1 MILGAKSG
9 DRVADPEPDAPD
21 DPWMTIA
28 EFAEEM
34 RVRPVTVRSWIAK
47 GQLRATR
54 AGQRK
59 WLVRRSELA
68 RMLEQGDGSTALQP
82 PPLPVRVELPD
93 PNDYPPEVWER
104 LTEQAEARA
113 REWQEHDYAMAG
125 YEWEIAL
132 EQSRMAPPDA
142 RFVNRIRQ
150 IAQAAASRAASIR
163 EWMDDPG
170 FVWRPIPDSTGM
182 TLSYE
187 LRPGGTRPGPKDAW
201 DRFDRVVTRLGTAM
215 EGDSAGP
222 VASALR
228 DLASAMTDVA
238 DAIEMRPA
246 REPLADGAAES
257 PLPNAQ

>member
-1 MILGAKSG
+1 MS
-9 DRVADPEPDAPD
+9 DPERNVQD

-47 GQLRATR
+47 GQLKATR

-68 RMLEQGDGSTALQP
+68 RMLELDDGSTAPHP
-82 PPLPVRVELPD
+82 PPVPARVERPD
-93 PNDYPPEVWER
+93 PDDYPPEVLKR
-104 LTEQAEARA
+104 LIDDAEAQS
-113 REWQEHDYAMAG
+113 RERQALDYAMAD

-132 EQSRMAPPDA
+132 EHSRMAPPDA
-142 RFVNRIRQ
+142 RFASRIRQ
-150 IAQAAASRAASIR
+150 IAQAALSRAASIR
-163 EWMDDPG
+163 ECMDDPS
-170 FVWRPIPDSTGM
+170 FVWRPVPGSAGM

-187 LRPGGTRPGPKDAW
+187 LRPGGTRPGPKDGW
-201 DRFDRVVTRLGTAM
+201 ERFDRVVARLGAAM
-215 EGDSAGP
+215 EGNSANA

-238 DAIEMRPA
+238 DAIEKRPA
-246 REPLADGAAES
+246 REPLTQDE
-257 PLPNAQ
+257 AQPPTSNG

>member
-1 MILGAKSG
+1 
-9 DRVADPEPDAPD
+9 
-21 DPWMTIA
+21 MTIA

-47 GQLRATR
+47 GQLKATR

-68 RMLEQGDGSTALQP
+68 RMLELDDGSTATRP
-82 PPLPVRVELPD
+82 PPLAPPLELPELD
-93 PNDYPPEVWER
+93 DRPPEIWDQM
-104 LTEQAEARA
+104 TEQAETQA
-113 REWQEHDYAMAG
+113 RERRGQEYLMAD

-142 RFVNRIRQ
+142 RFANRIRQ

-163 EWMDDPG
+163 ECMEDPE
-170 FVWRPIPDSTGM
+170 FVWRPTPESAGM

-201 DRFDRVVTRLGTAM
+201 DRFDRVVARLGTAM
-215 EGDSAGP
+215 GDDSASA

-228 DLASAMTDVA
+228 DLASAMNDVA
-238 DAIEMRPA
+238 DAIEKRPA
-246 REPLADGAAES
+246 REPLTEGAAE
-257 PLPNAQ
+257 PPEPNAQ

>member
-1 MILGAKSG
+1 
-9 DRVADPEPDAPD
+9 VTDPEPDSYD

-47 GQLRATR
+47 GQLKATR

-68 RMLEQGDGSTALQP
+68 RMLGQGDRSTAALHP
-82 PPLPVRVELPD
+82 PPLPPRVEPSDPD
-93 PNDYPPEVWER
+93 DYPPEVWEQ
-104 LTEQAEARA
+104 LTEDAEARA
-113 REWQEHDYAMAG
+113 RERQEQDYAMAG

-142 RFVNRIRQ
+142 RFANRIRH
-150 IAQAAASRAASIR
+150 IAQAAASRAAAIR
-163 EWMDDPG
+163 ECMEAPS
-170 FVWRPIPDSTGM
+170 FVWKPFPDSTGM

-187 LRPGGTRPGPKDAW
+187 LRPGGTRPGPKAAW

-215 EGDSAGP
+215 EGDSASA

-238 DAIEMRPA
+238 DAIEKRPA
-246 REPLADGAAES
+246 REPLAEGAAE
-257 PLPNAQ
+257 PPQPNAQ

>member
-1 MILGAKSG
+1 VNDL
-9 DRVADPEPDAPD
+9 EPDPRD

-47 GQLRATR
+47 GQLKATR

-68 RMLEQGDGSTALQP
+68 RMLEQGDGPAVLHP
-82 PPLPVRVELPD
+82 PPLPPRAELPD
-93 PNDYPPEVWER
+93 PDDYPPEVWER
-104 LTEQAEARA
+104 LAEEAEARE
-113 REWQEHDYAMAG
+113 RERRGQDYAMAD

-142 RFVNRIRQ
+142 RFVNRIRH

-163 EWMDDPG
+163 ECMDDPT
-170 FVWRPIPDSTGM
+170 FAWSPTPDSSGM

-201 DRFDRVVTRLGTAM
+201 DRVDRVVSRLGTAM
-215 EGDSAGP
+215 EGDSASA
-222 VASALR
+222 VATALR

-238 DAIEMRPA
+238 DSIEKRPI
-246 REPLADGAAES
+246 REPGAEGAAAPPQHHAE
-257 PLPNAQ
+257 

>member
-1 MILGAKSG
+1 MT
-9 DRVADPEPDAPD
+9 DPEPDPHD

-47 GQLRATR
+47 GQLKATR

-68 RMLEQGDGSTALQP
+68 RMLDQGDGSTALHP
-82 PPLPVRVELPD
+82 PPNPPRVELADPD
-93 PNDYPPEVWER
+93 DYPPEIWER
-104 LTEQAEARA
+104 LTEEAEARA
-113 REWQEHDYAMAG
+113 RERQGQDYAIAD

-142 RFVNRIRQ
+142 RFANRIRH
-150 IAQAAASRAASIR
+150 IAQAAASRGAAIR
-163 EWMDDPG
+163 ECTEEPS
-170 FVWRPIPDSTGM
+170 FVWKAIPGSTGM

-215 EGDSAGP
+215 EGDSASA
-222 VASALR
+222 VASALA

-238 DAIEMRPA
+238 DTIEKRPA
-246 REPLADGAAES
+246 REPAAE
-257 PLPNAQ
+257 PPQPHAQ